1 MPVVVA
7 AIDLFKGSVLV
18 LTRALTLAASPVGIA
33 ADSGN
38 ADERPEDAGTVHVV
52 HVAEPNLA
60 NVEPTAIDAPDLTG
74 YDPSGVRSFCDRHL
88 ADFVKHVARSA
99 APKLEIH
106 NVSGDP
112 STEIVNVA
120 ALVDADV
127 IVLATHGRTGIKR
140 LLLGSVA
147 EKVVRH
153 AGCPVFV
160 VREKHHTPA
169 RQ

>member
-18 LTRALTLAASPVGIA
+18 LSRALSLAASPLAIGPGL
-33 ADSGN
+33 D
-38 ADERPEDAGTVHVV
+38 DDRPEHAGVVHVV

-74 YDPSGVRSFCDRHL
+74 YDPSAVRKFCDRHL
-88 ADFVKHVARSA
+88 ADFVKREAKSA
-99 APKLEIH
+99 APRLEIH
-106 NVSGDP
+106 NVTGDP
-112 STEIVNVA
+112 SSEIVSVA
-120 ALVDADV
+120 AKVDADV

-160 VREKHHTPA
+160 VREKHHAAPH
-169 RQ
+169 R

>member
-18 LTRALTLAASPVGIA
+18 FSRAMTLAASPVLG
-33 ADSGN
+33 ADGE
-38 ADERPEDAGTVHVV
+38 DRPTEAGVVHVV

-60 NVEPTAIDAPDLTG
+60 NVEPTAVDAPDLTG
-74 YDPSGVRSFCDRHL
+74 YDPSGVRAFCDRHL
-88 ADFVKHVARSA
+88 SEFVLHHAHGA
-99 APKLEIH
+99 APRLEIH

-112 STEIVNVA
+112 SEEIVGLA
-120 ALVDADV
+120 KKVDADV

-160 VREKHHTPA
+160 VREKHHNH
-169 RQ
+169 